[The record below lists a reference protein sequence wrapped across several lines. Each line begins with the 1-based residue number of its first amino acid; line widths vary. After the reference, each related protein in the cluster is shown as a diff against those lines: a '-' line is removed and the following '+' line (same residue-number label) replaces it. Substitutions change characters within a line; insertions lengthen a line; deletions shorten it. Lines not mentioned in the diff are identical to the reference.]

1 MGNVSLHPKHQK
13 RHYNVHMDQAT
24 DNLTLESAYTLANGK
39 TIPALGLGVWKMA
52 EGNETEQA
60 VTWALEAGYRHID
73 TARLYANERSVGSA
87 VRRFMADSGVRR
99 EDIFVT
105 TKLWPSD
112 YFNPMAGFSESIEK
126 LDIDYIDLYLVHWP
140 IPMMPKNI
148 WQTFEK
154 VYEQG
159 LAKSIGVS
167 NYSESD
173 IEKVLGY
180 ANVAPMV
187 NQVEFNPAD
196 YDLALL
202 EYCKAKDIVV
212 EAYSPLGQG
221 GLVKNKTVVGVAEK
235 YKKSPAQILIRWA
248 LQHGTVVI
256 PKSSNK
262 ERIKENT
269 EVFDF
274 HISESDMQILNGL
287 GK

>member
-1 MGNVSLHPKHQK
+1 MEQT
-13 RHYNVHMDQAT
+13 T
-24 DNLTLESAYTLANGK
+24 DNLTLESTFTLANGK
-39 TIPALGLGVWKMA
+39 TIPVLGLGVWKMA
-52 EGNETEQA
+52 EGSETEEA

-73 TARLYANERSVGSA
+73 TARLYANERSVGNA
-87 VRRFMADSGVRR
+87 VRRFMEVSGTPR

-112 YFNPMAGFSESIEK
+112 YFNPEAAFTESLEK
-126 LDIDYIDLYLVHWP
+126 LDLEYIDLYLIHWP
-140 IPMMPKNI
+140 VPLMPKKI

-173 IEKVLGY
+173 IEKLLSY

-202 EYCKAKDIVV
+202 EYCKSKDIVV

-221 GLVKNKTVVGVAEK
+221 GLVKNKTILSVAEK

-269 EVFDF
+269 EVFDLQL
-274 HISESDMQILNGL
+274 SEQDMQTLNAL
-287 GK
+287 G